1 MTTRTTAPFVS
12 PTIRNG
18 EAQQEPSAN
27 ERSPPR
33 GAEGFKRIKER
44 VTYAARCT
52 RSLLMQLVQ
61 TFIRLVSPFTLA
73 RTRWMFGLKRR
84 LVRTCECETDLPNCG
99 DFPQMSHTEATRS
112 SSIVTKVVHAAVH
125 AGRRLTVLGSPSPR
139 SNLSRLAECGGL
151 PQTQV
156 PTNTCRVAHICA
168 PPQRIAV
175 EGTLHATIVWYR
187 DEGGVCCSSSPV
199 SHDVG
204 RGWQTG
210 TLGTGNFGNRKQNRG
225 VGKVLNR

>member
-1 MTTRTTAPFVS
+1 MSAKRSRIETQ
-12 PTIRNG
+12 
-18 EAQQEPSAN
+18 EAHHQLVGASN
-27 ERSPPR
+27 EKKKGR
-33 GAEGFKRIKER
+33 
-44 VTYAARCT
+44 YAARCT

-168 PPQRIAV
+168 PPKRIAV
-175 EGTLHATIVWYR
+175 EGHPARHHSL
-187 DEGGVCCSSSPV
+187 V
-199 SHDVG
+199 SG
-204 RGWQTG
+204 RG
-210 TLGTGNFGNRKQNRG
+210 RG
-225 VGKVLNR
+225 VLFVLARFP